1 VAARQLW
8 HLCRRHLGAG
18 VLADPAFGCDQW
30 PDLHRARAVHV
41 ARARPEAG
49 HGVLHAF
56 DLVQL
61 RPRFATSVEMELT
74 AEADT
79 GVTADEWMDVQM
91 PALTAV
97 LADQDLPAFR
107 AVLDSFMPDGFD
119 MDLDELSRRARLFV
133 GRL

>member
-1 VAARQLW
+1 
-8 HLCRRHLGAG
+8 
-18 VLADPAFGCDQW
+18 
-30 PDLHRARAVHV
+30 
-41 ARARPEAG
+41 
-49 HGVLHAF
+49 
-56 DLVQL
+56 
-61 RPRFATSVEMELT
+61 MELT

-91 PALTAV
+91 SALTAV
-97 LADQDLPAFR
+97 LADQDMPAFR